1 MQRVAV
7 PATIQSQN
15 PFASLPKTPSHTS
28 ASGFVPFRVEGI
40 SFILKFIM
48 TSATVFLNSPQ
59 WLSIVLAG
67 CSWYLLYLY
76 LMWEPHLNKIVNQIR
91 VASYAMVVY
100 SSMMLIAVAFP
111 PASVEKD
118 DPDQVGVVV
127 RKALTPSGH
136 LSIWPPHDTCPRLQG
151 VVHRLCTGEPR

>member
-1 MQRVAV
+1 MVV
-7 PATIQSQN
+7 PAVIIPACAVLCTC
-15 PFASLPKTPSHTS
+15 
-28 ASGFVPFRVEGI
+28 RVEGI

-59 WLSIVLAG
+59 WLAIVLAG

-76 LMWEPHLNKIVNQIR
+76 LMWEPHQNKIVNQIR

-111 PASVEKD
+111 PSSVDKD
-118 DPDQVGVVV
+118 DPDQVSRV
-127 RKALTPSGH
+127 
-136 LSIWPPHDTCPRLQG
+136 
-151 VVHRLCTGEPR
+151 